1 VVPLEDN
8 LLPFLSPPSHDL
20 ISASEEMGLERHHIG
35 LTMFNKFVYDPC
47 MEQLAF
53 SRMM

>member
-1 VVPLEDN
+1 
-8 LLPFLSPPSHDL
+8 
-20 ISASEEMGLERHHIG
+20 MGLKRHHIG

-53 SRMM
+53 